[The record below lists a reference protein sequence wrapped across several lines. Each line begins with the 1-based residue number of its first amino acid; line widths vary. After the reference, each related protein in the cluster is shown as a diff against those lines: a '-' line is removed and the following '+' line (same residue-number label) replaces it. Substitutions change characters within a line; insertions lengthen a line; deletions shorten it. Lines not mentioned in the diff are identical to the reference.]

1 MQMSQT
7 APTDI
12 TEARHACRHPEDALE
27 ILAETRDYITGHPFR
42 IAHCH
47 ACNLDVTVPAPS
59 ETEIGAYYP
68 TTYYGTGN
76 RFTGGVEWFLDTLYG
91 LRADR
96 ITRMRPP
103 GKVLDV
109 GCGRGLLLNKLRE
122 RGWDVSGTE
131 LSDEAAVYARE
142 RLGIPVRTGSL
153 LNANFP
159 AEEFDLVLL
168 WHVLEHLHDPRAVLA
183 EIARI
188 LKPGGGLLVAVPN
201 LSSWEARATGT
212 HWFHLDV
219 PRHLTHFTDRAL
231 REALQDAG
239 FSIRQAG
246 YFSAEFD
253 FFSFIQSAQN
263 ALGLHHNLLYNLLRT
278 RSAKV
283 VERGIRPFWYWPVH
297 LCFTATTLPM
307 LAAASVGYAPLAAV
321 PGEGATVSF
330 YAVKEVT

>member
-1 MQMSQT
+1 MSQT
-7 APTDI
+7 ALTDNS
-12 TEARHACRHPEDALE
+12 EARNVCQHPDAALE
-27 ILAETRDYITGHPFR
+27 ILAETRDYITGVPFR

-47 ACNLDVTVPAPS
+47 ACELAVTVPVPS

-68 TTYYGTGN
+68 TTYYGSGN
-76 RFTGGVEWFLDTLYG
+76 RFTGGVERFLDTLYT
-91 LRADR
+91 LRSDR
-96 ITRMRPP
+96 ITRIRPP

-122 RGWDVSGTE
+122 RGWEVHGTE
-131 LSDEAAVYARE
+131 LSDEAAIYARE
-142 RLGIPVRTGSL
+142 HLGIPVRTGSL
-153 LNANFP
+153 LKANFP

-183 EIARI
+183 EIGRI

-219 PRHLTHFTDRAL
+219 PRHLTHFTDEAL
-231 REALQDAG
+231 RNALDESG
-239 FSIRQAG
+239 FAIRQAG

-253 FFSFIQSAQN
+253 FFSFIQSTQN

-283 VERGIRPFWYWPVH
+283 VERGRRPSWYWPVH
-297 LCFTATTLPM
+297 LCFTATTLPA
-307 LAAASVGYAPLAAV
+307 LAAASVVYAPLAAV
-321 PGEGATVSF
+321 RGAGATVSL
-330 YAVKEVT
+330 YAVKDER